1 MLLDPTQRFSSR
13 VANYINYRPSYPPE
27 VLGALVTECG
37 LQPSWVVADIGSG
50 TGLFAGLLLQNG
62 NLVYGVEP
70 NAEMRAA
77 GEKLLAD
84 YPGFHSVA
92 GRAEATGLA
101 AASVDLV
108 TAGQAFHWF
117 DAEAARVEF
126 RRVLKA
132 GGWVALV
139 WNERLTDSTPFMR
152 DYEALLR
159 DHAPD
164 YAYVIHR
171 EVSESALAAFF
182 RPLPMR
188 VHRFPNR
195 QTFGWD
201 GLAGRVLSSSYVPEP
216 GRPGHEALMKRLG
229 ELFRTHADEGVV
241 SFDYET
247 TLYLGRLDEPPAS

>member
-1 MLLDPTQRFSSR
+1 MTLDPTQRFSTR
-13 VANYINYRPSYPPE
+13 VANYINYRPSYPSE
-27 VLGALVTECG
+27 VLSALAAECG
-37 LQPSWVVADIGSG
+37 LQPSWIVADIGSG
-50 TGLFAGLLLQNG
+50 TGLFCALLLQNG
-62 NLVYGVEP
+62 NVVFGVEP

-77 GEKLLAD
+77 GERLLAD

-92 GRAEATGLA
+92 GRAEATTLA

-126 RRVLKA
+126 RRILKA
-132 GGWVALV
+132 GGWVALI
-139 WNERLTDSTPFMR
+139 WNERQTDSTPFMR

-164 YAYVIHR
+164 YAYVTHR
-171 EVSESALAAFF
+171 ELGESDLAAFF
-182 RPLPMR
+182 RPMPMS
-188 VHRFPNR
+188 VHRFANR
-195 QTFGWD
+195 QTFDWD

-229 ELFRTHADEGVV
+229 ELYQTHAEAGLV

-247 TLYLGRLDEPPAS
+247 TLYCGRLEEPPAR